1 MQVAIL
7 GIGLLAPGL
16 EAWNASRMV
25 LSGRQAYEPCDVADP
40 EAALLP
46 PNERRRSSDCVRWAV
61 QVAQEA
67 ISQSGLDPR
76 DVATVFASSGG
87 EMGVLDRLCRTLA
100 TPERVVSPTLFHQ
113 SVHNTAAGYW
123 GIATTCQ
130 QSSTALSCY
139 DDSFAAGLLD
149 AITLV
154 CVEEK
159 SVLLVAYDLPP
170 PHPLS
175 QARHLAVG
183 MAAALVMVPSS
194 DRALVELRGSLV
206 ERGTHQPTALDD
218 ARLESLRVGNPA
230 GRALP
235 LLTAVAKGG
244 QQTVRLNLLEDQ
256 QLVLDVGP
264 CRH

>member
-16 EAWNASRMV
+16 ESWQAGRSV
-25 LSGRQAYEPCDVADP
+25 LAGRQVYEPGAAPEP

-61 QVAQEA
+61 HVAQEA
-67 ISQSGLDPR
+67 INQSGLDSR

-100 TPERVVSPTLFHQ
+100 LPERVVSPTLFHQ

-123 GIATTCQ
+123 GIATACQ

-139 DDSFAAGLLD
+139 DDSFTAGLLD
-149 AITLV
+149 AITFV
-154 CVEEK
+154 CVEEQP
-159 SVLLVAYDLPP
+159 VLLVTFDLPA

-175 QARHLAVG
+175 EARPLIAG
-183 MAAALVMVPSS
+183 MAAALVMAPSS
-194 DRALVELRGSLV
+194 ERGIAKLGGSLE
-206 ERGTHQPTALDD
+206 ERGPHRATTVDD
-218 ARLESLRVGNPA
+218 AKLESLRVGNPA

-235 LLTAVAKGG
+235 LLAAVAKGG
-244 QQTVRLNLLEDQ
+244 QQTVRLELLEDQ
-256 QLVLDVGP
+256 QLVLEIGP
-264 CRH
+264 CQL

>member
-1 MQVAIL
+1 MQAAVL

-16 EAWNASRMV
+16 EGWNAGRAV
-25 LSGRQAYEPCDVADP
+25 LAGKQAYELRAVPEP
-40 EAALLP
+40 EAAFLP
-46 PNERRRSSDCVRWAV
+46 PNERRRSSNCVRWAV

-67 ISQSGLDPR
+67 IGQSGLDPR

-100 TPERVVSPTLFHQ
+100 MPERVVSPTLFHQ

-149 AITLV
+149 AITFV
-154 CVEEK
+154 CVEEQP
-159 SVLLVAYDLPP
+159 VLLVAYDLPP

-175 QARHLAVG
+175 EARLLTAG
-183 MAAALVMVPSS
+183 AAASLVLAPSS
-194 DRALVELRGSLV
+194 DRAIVELRGSLE
-206 ERGTHQPTALDD
+206 ERGTYLPTTLDD
-218 ARLESLRVGNPA
+218 VRLESLRMDNPA

-235 LLTAVAKGG
+235 LLAAVAKGG
-244 QQTVRLNLLEDQ
+244 QQTVRLGLLEDQ
-256 QLVLDVGP
+256 QLVLEIGP
-264 CRH
+264 CRR